1 MPERL
6 LQRLESFL
14 WAALVLLLPVTSL
27 PLISRLTGGTMVAPA
42 SAIPLVLLMIVFLI
56 PFFIR
61 GGGLPRLNLPLL
73 YFVCA
78 ALLASALSFFFFFPL
93 FRDASRL
100 RSVTSAV
107 ATLLLGV
114 SFFLLAV
121 TWVDSKVKMRHLY
134 LWLNISGVVLIL
146 WSLAQT
152 IFWSLNQDY
161 PDWMWRIQ
169 GILSVSGNLYDR
181 RTTGLA
187 FEPSWLGHQLV
198 MIFLPYWLAATLT
211 KTSAV
216 SFRLKFFT
224 LENVLLLGG
233 ISVLWLS
240 LSRSALISFALSAA
254 LAVMMLAG
262 AGVRWLRLNA
272 RRQSRLPPRII
283 AVLFWATILLVVA
296 LFALGA
302 VYFLTRVDPR
312 MSDLFSLLLSGTSP
326 LELAE
331 KLIFGERVAFWLTGI
346 NIFSQYPFLGVG
358 LNNSGYFIP
367 ENLPLAGWTLVES
380 HKMYYSTALP
390 NTLSLWIRLLAE
402 TGVLGFSLFISWLV
416 LIWKTAR
423 QLTRARD
430 KYLRTAALV
439 AQFTLAAML
448 MEGMSVDTFAFP
460 YFWLSFGWM
469 MAAYRIYRNEKPIP
483 SPP

>member
-1 MPERL
+1 MPERM
-6 LQRLESFL
+6 LQRLEGLL
-14 WAALVLLLPVTSL
+14 WAALVLLLPITSL

-56 PFFIR
+56 PFFIK
-61 GGGLPRLNLPLL
+61 GGGLPRINLPLL

-78 ALLASALSFFFFFPL
+78 ALLASALSFFLFFPL
-93 FRDASRL
+93 FRDADRL
-100 RSVTSAV
+100 RSVTSAA

-121 TWVDSKVKMRHLY
+121 TWVDSKVKIRQLY

-152 IFWSLNQDY
+152 FFWALHQNY

-169 GILSVSGNLYDR
+169 GFFSVSGNLYDR
-181 RTTGLA
+181 RATGLA

-211 KTSAV
+211 RTSAV

-224 LENVLLLGG
+224 LENLLLLGG

-254 LAVMMLAG
+254 LAVMILAG
-262 AGVRWLRLNA
+262 TGVRWLRLKAN
-272 RRQSRLPPRII
+272 QNLRLPPGII
-283 AVLFWATILLVVA
+283 TVLFWAAVLLLAA
-296 LFALGA
+296 LLTLGA
-302 VYFLTRVDPR
+302 IYFLTRVDPR
-312 MSDLFSLLLSGTSP
+312 MSDLFSLLISGASP

-346 NIFSQYPFLGVG
+346 NIFSQYPILGVG

-367 ENLPLAGWTLVES
+367 ENLPLTGWTLVES

-390 NTLSLWIRLLAE
+390 NTLSLWVRLLAE

-416 LIWKTAR
+416 LVWKTAR
-423 QLTRARD
+423 QLLNSRD
-430 KYLRTAALV
+430 TWLRTASLT

-469 MAAYRIYRNEKPIP
+469 MAAHRIHRYERPDP